1 MNLMILTYTIYLVV
15 SIALTIWVAGTLH
28 RNGRHFLVASFNGNA
43 ELAAS
48 VNHLLVVGFY
58 LVNLGFVA
66 LYLKL
71 GTIVT
76 SGQEVFEAVAGK
88 LGTVLLALGAMH
100 FLNLVIFNR
109 IRRRAEDRLMTAPP
123 VPPTLPSALAMA
135 KAADTATPTPAV

>member
-1 MNLMILTYTIYLVV
+1 MNHTILAYTIYLAV
-15 SIALTIWVAGTLH
+15 SIALTIWVATTLH
-28 RNGRHFLVASFNGNA
+28 TNGRHFLVASFNGNA

-58 LVNLGFVA
+58 LVNLGFVS

-71 GTIVT
+71 GAAVT

-123 VPPTLPSALAMA
+123 VPPTLPSALARATMPEP
-135 KAADTATPTPAV
+135 AAPTAAV